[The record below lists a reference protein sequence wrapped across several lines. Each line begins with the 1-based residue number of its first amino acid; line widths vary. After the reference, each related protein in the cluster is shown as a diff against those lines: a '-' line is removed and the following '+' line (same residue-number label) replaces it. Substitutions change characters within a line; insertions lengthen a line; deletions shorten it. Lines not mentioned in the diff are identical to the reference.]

1 MKALYEEILAQT
13 DNDVRLQK
21 AEELKNL
28 KEISNKLHEAV
39 SDLHEE
45 TNEVWIEQRTTGLP
59 AYSDTVRSSPLTVL
73 GHFFSVPAL
82 SL

>member
-1 MKALYEEILAQT
+1 MAPRMQALYEDILAQT
-13 DNDVRLQK
+13 DNDLRLQK

-45 TNEVWIEQRTTGLP
+45 TNEVC
-59 AYSDTVRSSPLTVL
+59 VLTKL
-73 GHFFSVPAL
+73 TMKP
-82 SL
+82 SLIWH

>member
-45 TNEVWIEQRTTGLP
+45 TNEVWIEQKTTGLP
-59 AYSDTVRSSPLTVL
+59 AYSDTVRSSPLTVTL
-73 GHFFSVPAL
+73 F
-82 SL
+82 

>member
-1 MKALYEEILAQT
+1 MKALYEDILAQT
-13 DNDVRLQK
+13 DNDLRLQK

-45 TNEVWIEQRTTGLP
+45 TNEVCTFRPNTLRPSLI
-59 AYSDTVRSSPLTVL
+59 YICYC
-73 GHFFSVPAL
+73 FSI
-82 SL
+82 SGE

>member
-1 MKALYEEILAQT
+1 MAPRMKALYEDILAQM
-13 DNDVRLQK
+13 DNDLRLQK

-45 TNEVWIEQRTTGLP
+45 TNEVCTFWPI
-59 AYSDTVRSSPLTVL
+59 LT
-73 GHFFSVPAL
+73 HRDQD
-82 SL
+82 

>member
-1 MKALYEEILAQT
+1 MQALYEDILAQT
-13 DNDVRLQK
+13 DNDLRLQK

-45 TNEVWIEQRTTGLP
+45 TNEVC
-59 AYSDTVRSSPLTVL
+59 VLTKL
-73 GHFFSVPAL
+73 TMKP
-82 SL
+82 SLI

>member
-1 MKALYEEILAQT
+1 MSTRFKALYEEILGET
-13 DNDVRLQK
+13 DNDARLKK

-45 TNEVWIEQRTTGLP
+45 EDEVCTIVHNIIDRGTKFMLNIQ
-59 AYSDTVRSSPLTVL
+59 
-73 GHFFSVPAL
+73 
-82 SL
+82 